1 MCGRCVVNCPV
12 GARYTA
18 EDGYMLFVGGRGSWP
33 PHEGWILRDFVGRE
47 EILPLIGRIREVYR
61 AGAKPGM
68 RLLEFIN
75 TIGFEEF
82 RRRVEADDADP
93 GR

>member
-1 MCGRCVVNCPV
+1 
-12 GARYTA
+12 
-18 EDGYMLFVGGRGSWP
+18 
-33 PHEGWILRDFVGRE
+33 
-47 EILPLIGRIREVYR
+47 
-61 AGAKPGM
+61 M